1 MLRLALQTMR
11 ARRHSFVGAFVALS
25 FAVALVF
32 ACGILMES
40 GMRAAA
46 PVQRYAA
53 VPVVVAANQT
63 IPVKLGV
70 GGDES
75 VESFLLPEQA
85 RIPVALAQRV
95 ADVDGVQTVI
105 ADRSIPTT
113 VATADGQLLS
123 GPDGGP
129 VVGHGWSSTA
139 LTPYSLAVGRA
150 PGSPG
155 EVVLDATLAAQ
166 SDVGVG
172 AQVRITSTSGTSSY
186 TVVGLARPPQGR
198 GWQGAVFVTD
208 ALAARLSADPARVD
222 ALGVDLEDGADP
234 EQVAQRVQ
242 RTVGG
247 RVGAYTG
254 LDRGSVESLATTQRN
269 RELISLGGAFGGFA
283 VLLAVFVVAA
293 TLGLSVL
300 QRGRELALLR
310 AVGAKPRQIQR
321 LLLGEAAV
329 VALAAGLVGLV
340 PGTLLGWFLF
350 HQLQRRG
357 IGAETASLVVGP
369 LPAVIAVGV
378 GLVTA
383 CLAAWIAG
391 RRAARIRPTAA
402 LAEAAVEPKRIGL
415 VRVLLG
421 LGFLAGGVLLS
432 ATANSLQGEAA
443 AAASFMVV
451 IVLMVAVG
459 LLGPVLARMAA
470 AGYGPVVAALF
481 PTSGFLAMANVRTRA
496 RRFASASTSIA
507 LGVAFSLAL
516 IGSLTVQAKTT
527 AEQSRQQVLAERVL
541 AAPGGLPPGL
551 LDELRALPDVEAATS
566 VLPTKVG
573 AIYREFGGQAFEF
586 LPAVGISPRGIDRTL
601 DLDVWE
607 GSVAALPR
615 DGVAVSVDRA
625 RSLGVGVGDPVSL
638 RLGDGEPATLRVVAT
653 YVSNLGFG
661 EFVLTREVV
670 AAHVSV
676 PMDARMLVSY
686 ADGADAAA
694 LDARLATLAERT
706 PGLSV
711 VDRATMRAA
720 DAEQARVNGWVN
732 YLMIG
737 VLLAFIA
744 VATANSLVM
753 ATGERTRELA
763 MLRLV
768 GASPRQVTR
777 MIRWEALAVIG
788 FGVLLG
794 LAIAAA
800 TLVPFSLAIAETAVP
815 SLPWQVLAGV
825 LAGAAVLGLGASELP
840 ARNALRRDP
849 IEKLGAQE

>member
-1 MLRLALQTMR
+1 MLRLALWTMR
-11 ARRHSFVGAFVALS
+11 ARRHGLVGAFAALS
-25 FAVALVF
+25 LAVALVY
-32 ACGILMES
+32 ACGILMAT

-53 VPVVVAANQT
+53 MPVVVAANQR
-63 IPVKLGV
+63 IPVKLGA

-75 VESFLLPEQA
+75 VESYLLPEQA
-85 RIPVALAQRV
+85 RIPVALARRV
-95 ADVDGVQTVI
+95 ADVDGVQTVT

-113 VATADGQLLS
+113 VATADGRLLS

-129 VVGHGWSSTA
+129 VVGHGWSSAA
-139 LTPYSLAVGRA
+139 LTPYRLAAGRA
-150 PGSPG
+150 PGTPG
-155 EVVLDATLAAQ
+155 EVVLDATMAAQ
-166 SDVGVG
+166 GDVGVG
-172 AQVRITSTSGTSSY
+172 AQVRISSTNGTSGY
-186 TVVGLARPPQGR
+186 TVVGLTRPPPGR
-198 GWQGAVFVTD
+198 AWQGAAFVTD
-208 ALAARLSADPARVD
+208 ALAASLSADPARVD
-222 ALGVDLEDGADP
+222 ALGVGLEDGADP
-234 EQVAQRVQ
+234 EQVAQQVQ

-247 RVGAYTG
+247 GVAAYTG
-254 LDRGSVESLATTQRN
+254 RDRGSVESLATTQRN
-269 RELISLGGAFGGFA
+269 QELVSLGGAFGGFA

-310 AVGAKPRQIQR
+310 AVGAKPRQIRR

-340 PGTLLGWFLF
+340 PGALLGWFLF

-357 IGAETASLVVGP
+357 IGADTASLVIGP
-369 LPAVIAVGV
+369 LPAVIAVGT
-378 GLVTA
+378 GLGTA

-402 LAEAAVEPKRIGL
+402 LAEAAVEPKRIGP

-432 ATANSLQGEAA
+432 ATANALQGEAA
-443 AAASFMVV
+443 AAASFFVGL
-451 IVLMVAVG
+451 VLMVAVG

-481 PTSGFLAMANVRTRA
+481 PTSGFLAMANLRTRA

-516 IGSLTVQAKTT
+516 VGSLSVQAKATE
-527 AEQSRQQVLAERVL
+527 EQARQQVLAQRVL

-551 LDELRALPDVEAATS
+551 LDELRALPGVEAATS

-573 AIYREFGGQAFEF
+573 AIYREFDGSTFDF
-586 LPAVGISPRGIDRTL
+586 LPAVGISPDGIDRTL
-601 DLDVWE
+601 DLDVRE

-625 RSLGVGVGDPVSL
+625 RSLGVAVGDPVSL

-653 YVSNLGFG
+653 YASNLGFG
-661 EFVLTREVV
+661 EFVLPREVV

-686 ADGADAAA
+686 ADGADLAA
-694 LDARLATLAERT
+694 LDARLAALAGHT
-706 PGLSV
+706 PGLNV
-711 VDRATMRAA
+711 MEQAAMRAA

-744 VATANSLVM
+744 VAAVNSLVM
-753 ATGERTRELA
+753 ATGERARELA
-763 MLRLV
+763 LLRLI
-768 GASPRQVTR
+768 GATPRQVTR
-777 MIRWEALAVIG
+777 MVRVEALAVIG

-800 TLVPFSLAIAETAVP
+800 TLVPFSLAIAETAIP

-840 ARNALRRDP
+840 AHSLLRRDP
-849 IEKLGAQE
+849 VEAIGAQE

>member
-11 ARRHSFVGAFVALS
+11 TRRRGFVGALVALS
-25 FAVALVF
+25 FAVALVM
-32 ACGILMES
+32 ACGILMET
-40 GMRAAA
+40 GMRAAT

-63 IPVKLGV
+63 IPVRIGV
-70 GGDES
+70 GADES
-75 VESFLLPEQA
+75 VESFLLPERA
-85 RIPVALAQRV
+85 RIPVALADRV
-95 ADVDGVQTVI
+95 AGVDGVQKVI
-105 ADRSIPTT
+105 ADRSIPAT

-129 VVGHGWSSTA
+129 VVGHGWSSAA
-139 LTPYSLAVGRA
+139 LTPYGFAAGRA
-150 PGSPG
+150 PSSPG
-155 EVVLDATLAAQ
+155 EVVLDATLAAR
-166 SDVGVG
+166 SDIGVG
-172 AQVRITSTSGTSSY
+172 TQVRLTSTDGTGGY
-186 TVVGLARPPQGR
+186 TVVGLARPPRGR
-198 GWQGAVFVTD
+198 GWQGAAFVTD
-208 ALAARLSADPARVD
+208 ALAVRLSADPARVD
-222 ALGVDLEDGADP
+222 ALGVRLEDGADP
-234 EQVAQRVQ
+234 EQVAQQVQ
-242 RTVGG
+242 RTLGG
-247 RVGAYTG
+247 GVTAYTG
-254 LDRGSVESLATTQRN
+254 HDRGSVESLASRQRN
-269 RELISLGGAFGGFA
+269 EELISLGGAFGGFA
-283 VLLAVFVVAA
+283 VLLAIFVVAA

-310 AVGAKPRQIQR
+310 AVGANPRQIRR

-340 PGTLLGWFLF
+340 PGALLGWLLF
-350 HQLQRRG
+350 YQLQRRG
-357 IGAETASLVVGP
+357 IGAETASLVIGP

-402 LAEAAVEPKRIGL
+402 LVEAAVEPKRLGL

-421 LGFLAGGVLLS
+421 LGFLAGGGLLS

-443 AAASFMVV
+443 AAASFFVV
-451 IVLMVAVG
+451 LVLMVAVG

-470 AGYGPVVAALF
+470 AVYGPVVAALL

-516 IGSLTVQAKTT
+516 IGSLTVQAKAT
-527 AEQSRQQVLAERVL
+527 AQQVRQQVLAERVL
-541 AAPGGLPPGL
+541 AAPGGLPPSL
-551 LDELRALPDVEAATS
+551 LDELRALPGVEAATS

-573 AIYREFGGQAFEF
+573 VLYREFGGRTFEF

-601 DLDVWE
+601 DLDVRE
-607 GSVAALPR
+607 GSVAALPA
-615 DGVAVSVDRA
+615 DGVTVSVDRA
-625 RSLGVGVGDPVSL
+625 RSLGVGVGDEVSL

-653 YVSNLGFG
+653 YASNLGFG
-661 EFVLTREVV
+661 ELVLPRDVV

-694 LDARLATLAERT
+694 LDAELARLAEQT
-706 PGLSV
+706 PGLKAV
-711 VDRATMRAA
+711 ERATMRAA
-720 DAEQARVNGWVN
+720 DAEQARANSWVN

-744 VATANSLVM
+744 VAAANSLVM
-753 ATGERTRELA
+753 ATGERARELA
-763 MLRLV
+763 LLRLV
-768 GASPRQVTR
+768 GATPRQVTR
-777 MIRWEALAVIG
+777 MIRVEALAVIG

-800 TLVPFSLAIAETAVP
+800 TLVPFSLAIAETAIP
-815 SLPWQVLAGV
+815 SLPWPVLAGV
-825 LAGAAVLGLGASELP
+825 LTGAIVLGLGASEPP
-840 ARNALRRDP
+840 ARNLLRRDP
-849 IEKLGAQE
+849 VEAIGAQQ

>member
-1 MLRLALQTMR
+1 MLRLALWTMR
-11 ARRHSFVGAFVALS
+11 ARRHGFAGAFVALS

-53 VPVVVAANQT
+53 VPVVVAATQT
-63 IPVKLGV
+63 IPVQLGV

-105 ADRSIPTT
+105 ADRSIPST
-113 VATADGQLLS
+113 VATADGRLLS
-123 GPDGGP
+123 GPDAGP
-129 VVGHGWSSTA
+129 VVGHGWSSAA
-139 LTPYSLAVGRA
+139 LTPYGLAAGRA
-150 PGSPG
+150 PGTPG

-166 SDVGVG
+166 DDVGVG
-172 AQVRITSTSGTSSY
+172 AQVRITSTNGTSGY

-222 ALGVDLEDGADP
+222 ALGLLLGDGADP
-234 EQVAQRVQ
+234 KQVAQRVQ

-247 RVGAYTG
+247 GVAADTG
-254 LDRGSVESLATTQRN
+254 RDRGSVESHASRQRN
-269 RELISLGGAFGGFA
+269 QELISLGGAFGGFA

-310 AVGAKPRQIQR
+310 AVGAKPRQLRR
-321 LLLGEAAV
+321 LLLGEAVV
-329 VALAAGLVGLV
+329 VALAAGLVGVV
-340 PGTLLGWFLF
+340 PGALLGGFLF
-350 HQLQRRG
+350 YQLQRRG
-357 IGAETASLVVGP
+357 IGAETASLVIGP
-369 LPAVIAVGV
+369 LPALIAVGV
-378 GLVTA
+378 GLITA

-402 LAEAAVEPKRIGL
+402 LAEAAVEPKRIGP

-451 IVLMVAVG
+451 LVLMVAVG

-516 IGSLTVQAKTT
+516 VGSLTVPAKATTEQA
-527 AEQSRQQVLAERVL
+527 RQQVLAERVL

-573 AIYREFGGQAFEF
+573 ALYREFGGQTFEF
-586 LPAVGISPRGIDRTL
+586 LPAVGISSRGVDRTL
-601 DLDVWE
+601 DLDVRE
-607 GSVAALPR
+607 GSVAALPE
-615 DGVAVSVDRA
+615 DGVAVAVDRA

-638 RLGDGEPATLRVVAT
+638 WLGDGEPTRLRVVAT
-653 YVSNLGFG
+653 YAANLGFG
-661 EFVLTREVV
+661 EFVLPREVV

-676 PMDARMLVSY
+676 PMDARILVSY

-694 LDARLATLAERT
+694 LDAKLATLARHT
-706 PGLSV
+706 LGLSV

-720 DAEQARVNGWVN
+720 DAEQAQANSWVN

-737 VLLAFIA
+737 VLVAFIV
-744 VATANSLVM
+744 VAAANSLVM
-753 ATGERTRELA
+753 ATGERARELA
-763 MLRLV
+763 LLRLV
-768 GASPRQVTR
+768 GATPRQVTR
-777 MIRWEALAVIG
+777 MIRVEAMAVIG

-825 LAGAAVLGLGASELP
+825 LAGTAVLGLGASELP
-840 ARNALRRDP
+840 ARSLLRRDP
-849 IEKLGAQE
+849 VEMLGAQE

>member
-1 MLRLALQTMR
+1 MLKLALQTMR
-11 ARRHSFVGAFVALS
+11 ARRHGFVGAFVALS
-25 FAVALVF
+25 FAVALVT
-32 ACGILMES
+32 ACGILVES

-63 IPVKLGV
+63 MPVKMGA
-70 GGDES
+70 GKES
-75 VESFLLPEQA
+75 VESFPLPEQA
-85 RIPVALAQRV
+85 RIPAALARRV
-95 ADVDGVQTVI
+95 AGVDGVQAVI
-105 ADRSIPTT
+105 ADRSIPATM
-113 VATADGQLLS
+113 ATADGQLLS

-129 VVGHGWSSTA
+129 VVGHGWSSAA
-139 LTPYSLAVGRA
+139 LTPYSLAAGRA
-150 PGSPG
+150 PSTHG

-166 SDVGVG
+166 GDLGVG
-172 AQVRITSTSGTSSY
+172 AQVRLTSSNGTGSY

-222 ALGVDLEDGADP
+222 ALGVHLEDGADP
-234 EQVAQRVQ
+234 QQVAQRVQ
-242 RTVGG
+242 RMVGG
-247 RVGAYTG
+247 RIGAYTG
-254 LDRGSVESLATTQRN
+254 HDRGSVESLATTQRN
-269 RELISLGGAFGGFA
+269 EELISLGGAFGGFA
-283 VLLAVFVVAA
+283 VLLAIFVVAA

-310 AVGAKPRQIQR
+310 AVGAKPRQVRR
-321 LLLGEAAV
+321 LLVGEAAL
-329 VALAAGLVGLV
+329 VALAAGLVGLA
-340 PGTLLGWFLF
+340 PGVLLGWILF

-402 LAEAAVEPKRIGL
+402 LAEAAVEPRRIGV
-415 VRVLLG
+415 VRLLLG

-443 AAASFMVV
+443 AAASFFVV
-451 IVLMVAVG
+451 LVLMVAVG
-459 LLGPVLARMAA
+459 LLGPALARMAA
-470 AGYGPVVAALF
+470 AVYGPVIAAQF

-496 RRFASASTSIA
+496 RRFASASTPIA

-516 IGSLTVQAKTT
+516 IGSVTVPATAT
-527 AEQSRQQVLAERVL
+527 AEQARHQVLAERTL
-541 AAPGGLPPGL
+541 TAPGGLPPGL
-551 LDELRALPDVEAATS
+551 RDELGALPGVAAATS

-573 AIYREFGGQAFEF
+573 ARYRAFDGPTFEF

-601 DLDVWE
+601 DLGVRE
-607 GSVAALPR
+607 GSVAALPA
-615 DGVAVSVDRA
+615 DGVAVGVDRA

-638 RLGDGEPATLRVVAT
+638 WLGDGEPATLRVVAT
-653 YVSNLGFG
+653 YASNLGFG
-661 EFVLTREVV
+661 EFVLPRDVV

-694 LDARLATLAERT
+694 LDAQLATLAEHT
-706 PGLSV
+706 PGLNV
-711 VDRATMRAA
+711 VDRAAMQAA
-720 DAEQARVNGWVN
+720 DAEQARLDGWVN

-744 VATANSLVM
+744 VAAVNSLVM
-753 ATGERTRELA
+753 ATGERSHELA
-763 MLRLV
+763 LLRLV
-768 GASPRQVTR
+768 GATPRQVTR
-777 MIRWEALAVIG
+777 MIRVEALAVIG
-788 FGVLLG
+788 FGVILG

-800 TLVPFSLAIAETAVP
+800 TLVPFSLAIAETAIP
-815 SLPWQVLAGV
+815 YLPWQVLAGV
-825 LAGAAVLGLGASELP
+825 LAGATVLGLGASELP

-849 IEKLGAQE
+849 VEVIGARA

>member
-11 ARRHSFVGAFVALS
+11 ARRHGFVGTFVALS
-25 FAVALVF
+25 FAVALVM
-32 ACGILMES
+32 ACGMLMET

-63 IPVKLGV
+63 IPVKV
-70 GGDES
+70 GGGDGS
-75 VESFLLPEQA
+75 VESFLLPERA
-85 RIPVALAQRV
+85 RVPAALVRRV
-95 ADVDGVQTVI
+95 AAVDGVHTVI
-105 ADRSIPTT
+105 ADRSIPAT
-113 VATADGQLLS
+113 VATADGRLLS

-129 VVGHGWSSTA
+129 VVGHGWSSA
-139 LTPYSLAVGRA
+139 VLTPYILAAGR
-150 PGSPG
+150 PPSTTG

-166 SDVGVG
+166 GQVGVG
-172 AQVRITSTSGTSSY
+172 AQVRITSINGTSGY
-186 TVVGLARPPQGR
+186 TVVGLVRPSQGR
-198 GWQGAVFVTD
+198 GLREGAVFVTD

-222 ALGVDLEDGADP
+222 ALGLRLEDGADP
-234 EQVAQRVQ
+234 TQVAQRVQ
-242 RTVGG
+242 RAVGG
-247 RVGAYTG
+247 GVGAYTG
-254 LDRGSVESLATTQRN
+254 RDRGRVESLASRQRN
-269 RELISLGGAFGGFA
+269 EELISLGGAFGGFA
-283 VLLAVFVVAA
+283 VLLAIFVVAA

-310 AVGAKPRQIQR
+310 AVGAKPRQIRR

-329 VALAAGLVGLV
+329 IALAAGLVGLV
-340 PGTLLGWFLF
+340 TGALLGWFLF

-357 IGAETASLVVGP
+357 IGADTADLVIGP

-378 GLVTA
+378 GMVTA

-402 LAEAAVEPKRIGL
+402 LAEAAVEPRRIGPL
-415 VRVLLG
+415 RVLLG
-421 LGFLAGGVLLS
+421 VGFLAGGVLLS

-451 IVLMVAVG
+451 LVLMVAVG

-470 AGYGPVVAALF
+470 AGYGPVIAALF

-516 IGSLTVQAKTT
+516 IGSLTVQAKAT
-527 AEQSRQQVLAERVL
+527 AEQARQQVLAERVL
-541 AAPGGLPPGL
+541 VVQGGLPPGL
-551 LDELRALPDVEAATS
+551 LDEVRALPGVEAATS
-566 VLPTKVG
+566 VLPTEVG
-573 AIYREFGGQAFEF
+573 ALFREFDGWTFDF
-586 LPAVGISPRGIDRTL
+586 LPAVGVSPGGIDRTL
-601 DLDVWE
+601 DLGVRE
-607 GSVAALPR
+607 GSLAVLPR

-638 RLGDGEPATLRVVAT
+638 RFGDGEPITLRVVAT
-653 YVSNLGFG
+653 YASNLGFG
-661 EFVLTREVV
+661 EFVLPRELV

-676 PMDARMLVSY
+676 PMDARMLVGY
-686 ADGADAAA
+686 ADGADATA
-694 LDARLATLAERT
+694 LDAELAALAEHT
-706 PGLSV
+706 PGVRV

-737 VLLAFIA
+737 VLLAFVA
-744 VATANSLVM
+744 VAAANSLVM
-753 ATGERTRELA
+753 ATGERSRELA
-763 MLRLV
+763 LLRLV
-768 GASPRQVTR
+768 GATRRQVTW
-777 MIRWEALAVIG
+777 MIRVEALAVIG

-794 LAIAAA
+794 LTVAAA
-800 TLVPFSLAIAETAVP
+800 TLVPFSLAVAETAIP
-815 SLPWQVLAGV
+815 SRPWPVRAGV

-840 ARNALRRDP
+840 ARNLLRRDP
-849 IEKLGAQE
+849 VEVIGAQA

>member
-1 MLRLALQTMR
+1 MLRLALQTMWM
-11 ARRHSFVGAFVALS
+11 RRHSFVSAFVALS
-25 FAVALVF
+25 FAVALVT

-40 GMRAAA
+40 GVRSTA

-53 VPVVVAANQT
+53 APVVVAANQT
-63 IPVKLGV
+63 IPVKLG

-75 VESFLLPEQA
+75 VESVPLPERA
-85 RIPVALAQRV
+85 RIPAALADRV
-95 ADVDGVQTVI
+95 AGVDGVRAVI
-105 ADRSIPTT
+105 ADHAIPAT
-113 VATADGQLLS
+113 VATADGRLLS

-129 VVGHGWSSTA
+129 VVGHGWSSAA
-139 LTPYSLAVGRA
+139 LTPYGLAAGRA
-150 PGSPG
+150 PSAPG

-166 SDVGVG
+166 WHVGVG
-172 AQVRITSTSGTSSY
+172 AQVRITSTDGTGGY
-186 TVVGLARPPQGR
+186 TVVGVARPPQGR
-198 GWQGAVFVTD
+198 GWQGAAFVTD
-208 ALAARLSADPARVD
+208 AVAARLSADPARVD
-222 ALGVDLEDGADP
+222 ALGLLLGDGTDP
-234 EQVAQRVQ
+234 EQVAQRV
-242 RTVGG
+242 RLALGG
-247 RVGAYTG
+247 QVGAYTG
-254 LDRGSVESLATTQRN
+254 HDRGRVESLATTQRN
-269 RELISLGGAFGGFA
+269 EELTSLAGAFGGIA

-310 AVGAKPRQIQR
+310 AVGAKPRQVRR

-329 VALAAGLVGLV
+329 VALAAGLVGLA
-340 PGTLLGWFLF
+340 PGSLLGSFLF

-369 LPAVIAVGV
+369 LPAVVAVGV
-378 GLVTA
+378 GLATA

-415 VRVLLG
+415 VRLLLG

-432 ATANSLQGEAA
+432 VTANALQGEAA
-443 AAASFMVV
+443 AALSFMVV
-451 IVLMVAVG
+451 LVLMVAVG

-470 AGYGPVVAALF
+470 ASYGPVVAALL

-496 RRFASASTSIA
+496 RRFASASTPIA

-516 IGSLTVQAKTT
+516 IGSLAVQAQATE
-527 AEQSRQQVLAERVL
+527 EQSRQQVLAERVL

-551 LDELRALPDVEAATS
+551 LDEVRALPGVETAIS
-566 VLPTKVG
+566 VLPTEVG
-573 AIYREFGGQAFEF
+573 VLFREFDGWMFDF
-586 LPAVGISPRGIDRTL
+586 LPAVGISPHGIDRTL
-601 DLDVWE
+601 DLRVRE
-607 GSVAALPR
+607 GSLAALPP

-625 RSLGVGVGDPVSL
+625 RSLGVGVGDPASL

-653 YVSNLGFG
+653 YASNLGFG
-661 EFVLTREVV
+661 EFVLPRDVV

-676 PMDARMLVSY
+676 PMDARMLVRY
-686 ADGADAAA
+686 ADGADAVA
-694 LDARLATLAERT
+694 LDARLAALAQQT
-706 PGLSV
+706 PGTNM

-720 DAEQARVNGWVN
+720 DAEQARANSWVN

-744 VATANSLVM
+744 VAAANSLVM
-753 ATGERTRELA
+753 ATGERSRELA
-763 MLRLV
+763 LLRLV
-768 GASPRQVTR
+768 GATPRQVTR
-777 MIRWEALAVIG
+777 MIRAEALAVIG

-800 TLVPFSLAIAETAVP
+800 TLMPFSLAVAETAIP

-825 LAGAAVLGLGASELP
+825 LAGATVLGLGASELP

-849 IEKLGAQE
+849 VEAIGAHE

>member
-1 MLRLALQTMR
+1 MLGLALQTMR
-11 ARRHSFVGAFVALS
+11 ARRHGFVGAFVALS

-75 VESFLLPEQA
+75 VESFLLPERA

-95 ADVDGVQTVI
+95 ADVDGVRTVI
-105 ADRSIPTT
+105 ADRSIPAT
-113 VATADGQLLS
+113 VATAAGRLLS
-123 GPDGGP
+123 GPVGGA
-129 VVGHGWSSTA
+129 VVGHGWSSAA
-139 LTPYSLAVGRA
+139 LTPYGLAAGRA

-166 SDVGVG
+166 GDVGVG
-172 AQVRITSTSGTSSY
+172 AQLRITSINGTSGY
-186 TVVGLARPPQGR
+186 TVVGLARPPPGR

-222 ALGVDLEDGADP
+222 ALGVGLEDGADP
-234 EQVAQRVQ
+234 EQVAQQLQ
-242 RTVGG
+242 RTVDGG
-247 RVGAYTG
+247 VVAYTG
-254 LDRGSVESLATTQRN
+254 RDRGRVESVATTQRN
-269 RELISLGGAFGGFA
+269 EELISLGGAFGGFA

-310 AVGAKPRQIQR
+310 AVGAKPRQIR
-321 LLLGEAAV
+321 WLLLGEAAV
-329 VALAAGLVGLV
+329 VALAAGMVGLV
-340 PGTLLGWFLF
+340 PGGLLGWFLF
-350 HQLQRRG
+350 TQLQRRG
-357 IGAETASLVVGP
+357 IGAETASLVIGP

-383 CLAAWIAG
+383 GLAAWMAG

-402 LAEAAVEPKRIGL
+402 LAEAAVEPKRIGP

-443 AAASFMVV
+443 AAVSFMVV
-451 IVLMVAVG
+451 LVLMVAVG

-481 PTSGFLAMANVRTRA
+481 STSGFLAMANVRTRA

-516 IGSLTVQAKTT
+516 IGSLTVPAKAT
-527 AEQSRQQVLAERVL
+527 AEQSRQRLLAEQVL

-551 LDELRALPDVEAATS
+551 VDELRALPEVEAATS

-573 AIYREFGGQAFEF
+573 ALYREFDGRTFEF
-586 LPAVGISPRGIDRTL
+586 LPAVGISPRGIGRTL
-601 DLDVWE
+601 DLDVRE

-625 RSLGVGVGDPVSL
+625 RSLGAGVGDPVSL

-661 EFVLTREVV
+661 EFVVPREVV

-686 ADGADAAA
+686 ADDADAAA

-720 DAEQARVNGWVN
+720 DAEQARANSWVN

-737 VLLAFIA
+737 VLLAFIVVAA
-744 VATANSLVM
+744 VNSLVM
-753 ATGERTRELA
+753 ATGERARELA
-763 MLRLV
+763 LLRLV
-768 GASPRQVTR
+768 GAAPRQVTR
-777 MIRWEALAVIG
+777 MIRVEALAVIG

-800 TLVPFSLAIAETAVP
+800 TLVPFSLAIAETAIP

-840 ARNALRRDP
+840 AQSLLRRDP
-849 IEKLGAQE
+849 VEAIGAQE

>member
-11 ARRHSFVGAFVALS
+11 ARRGGFVGAFVALS
-25 FAVALVF
+25 FAVSLVM

-63 IPVKLGV
+63 IPVQLG

-85 RIPVALAQRV
+85 RIPAALAQRV
-95 ADVDGVQTVI
+95 ASVDGVRALI

-113 VATADGQLLS
+113 VATADGRFLS

-129 VVGHGWSSTA
+129 VVGHGWSSA
-139 LTPYSLAVGRA
+139 AMTPYSLAAGRA
-150 PGSPG
+150 PSTPG
-155 EVVLDATLAAQ
+155 EVVLDATLAAR
-166 SDVGVG
+166 SHIGVG
-172 AQVRITSTSGTSSY
+172 THVRLTSTNGTGGY
-186 TVVGLARPPQGR
+186 TVVGLVRPPQGS
-198 GWQGAVFVTD
+198 GWQGAAFVTD

-222 ALGVDLEDGADP
+222 ALGLLLEDGADP

-242 RTVGG
+242 QTLGG

-254 LDRGSVESLATTQRN
+254 HDRGSLESLATTQRN
-269 RELISLGGAFGGFA
+269 EELISLGGAFGGFA
-283 VLLAVFVVAA
+283 VLLAIFVVAA

-310 AVGAKPRQIQR
+310 AVGAKPRQIRR

-329 VALAAGLVGLV
+329 VALAAGLVGLL
-340 PGTLLGWFLF
+340 PGGLLGWFLF

-357 IGAETASLVVGP
+357 IGAQTASLVIGP

-378 GLVTA
+378 GLVSA

-415 VRVLLG
+415 ARMLLG
-421 LGFLAGGVLLS
+421 LGFLVGGGLLS
-432 ATANSLQGEAA
+432 ATANSLEGEAA
-443 AAASFMVV
+443 AAASFFVV
-451 IVLMVAVG
+451 LVLMVAVG
-459 LLGPVLARMAA
+459 LLGPALARVAA
-470 AGYGPVVAALF
+470 AGYGPVVAALS

-496 RRFASASTSIA
+496 RRFASASTPVA

-516 IGSLTVQAKTT
+516 VGSLTVQATAT
-527 AEQSRQQVLAERVL
+527 AEQSRHQLVAERVL

-551 LDELRALPDVEAATS
+551 LDELRALPGVAAATS

-573 AIYREFGGQAFEF
+573 ALYREFDGRTFQF
-586 LPAVGISPRGIDRTL
+586 LPAVGVSPRGIDRTL
-601 DLDVWE
+601 DLDVRE
-607 GSVAALPR
+607 GSLAALPA

-625 RSLGVGVGDPVSL
+625 RTLGVGVGDPVSL
-638 RLGDGEPATLRVVAT
+638 RLGDGEPTTLRVVAT
-653 YVSNLGFG
+653 YASNLGFG
-661 EFVLTREVV
+661 EFVLPRDAVV
-670 AAHVSV
+670 AHVSV
-676 PMDARMLVSY
+676 PMDDRMLVSY
-686 ADGADAAA
+686 ADGADPAM
-694 LDARLATLAERT
+694 LDAELATLAEHT
-706 PGLSV
+706 PGLKV
-711 VDRATMRAA
+711 VERAAMQAA

-744 VATANSLVM
+744 VAAANSLVM
-753 ATGERTRELA
+753 ATGERFRELA
-763 MLRLV
+763 LLRLV
-768 GASPRQVTR
+768 GATPRQVTR
-777 MIRWEALAVIG
+777 MIRVEALAVIG
-788 FGVLLG
+788 FGVLVG

-800 TLVPFSLAIAETAVP
+800 TLVPFSLAVAETAIP

-825 LAGAAVLGLGASELP
+825 LAGATVLGLGASELP
-840 ARNALRRDP
+840 ARSLLRRDP
-849 IEKLGAQE
+849 VEAIGAQQ